1 MKVLLWRYSL
11 FLFLLKFIIYTCI
24 RGLFCFWSPLEFF
37 LCGNIYI
44 KVKYISNDLPLKKKE
59 AVFISEHPAW
69 DDTDLKRA
77 HLQTANIITTVNQTA
92 ELLNK
97 ILVLQS
103 ALHCSH
109 SAI

>member
-1 MKVLLWRYSL
+1 MVSFVLEP
-11 FLFLLKFIIYTCI
+11 T
-24 RGLFCFWSPLEFF
+24 EFF
-37 LCGNIYI
+37 LYGNVYI
-44 KVKYISNDLPLKKKE
+44 KVKYISNDLPLKKI